1 MDAVGSILGTVNLLC
16 APLSKKFSALKSFHQ
31 LVEVIHIR
39 MEELSG
45 RENDVKMEIERGMLH
60 PSKKLK
66 SEAHLWLKR
75 VEEVR
80 HELSS
85 IENYISEKGKCM
97 KGCFP
102 NCYTRYKV
110 SKLLAE
116 KIEEVNELQR
126 KGAFPNG
133 LFVDFLPETKKK
145 MPTTLMVGKTTPLKV
160 CQEILGCLMDENIS
174 KMGIY
179 GMGGVGKTTIM
190 MQVNNL
196 ISGDQRFDSVI
207 WVTAPKI
214 FSLEKLQ
221 TGIAKAVDLDLS
233 DDDITRRSTI
243 LFDHLL
249 ARKKF
254 VLILDDLWYGFSL
267 EEVGI
272 PQPTNANGCKL
283 VVITRLLEV
292 CRGME
297 THREIKVDV
306 LSKEEAWDLFIDKA
320 GRDAI
325 LSPEV
330 ETVAK
335 LITEEC
341 GYLPLAIITVGR
353 AMRKIDNARI
363 WKNALEELK
372 TSRAEIEGMEE
383 NVFARLKFSYNH
395 LRSDRVRACF
405 LYCALFPDN
414 YKIDVEELVEYW
426 MAEGLIDE
434 VGDRENEINK
444 AHAVLQE
451 LKDACML
458 ESIGTKW
465 VKMHDLLRDLA
476 IKITGRSPR
485 FMVKAGMRLRA
496 FPRIWMEDV
505 ERVSLMEN
513 DIRILPDH
521 SNSVNLYTLL
531 LQQNPLSYI
540 PENFFVK
547 MYKLRVLN
555 FSGCPIKSMPD
566 TLSSLQNL
574 RALLLCF
581 CDLQILP
588 SLAELKELRVL
599 DLSYTLIEEL
609 PHGIEGLV
617 NLQRVDLSYTEE
629 LHVFPTEVLSK
640 LSRLENLSM
649 FKSRYRWSLS
659 SRRLDNGAN
668 LEEVI
673 SLSQLTSLGLSFEDP
688 YSFNSYVSC
697 GHWQFLKSYH
707 IGIGHLSSFLPVAKD
722 TCSVEIQGCNVI
734 SSESYILL
742 PDNTQQLALQG
753 CHDFDILSKLS
764 SISKLT
770 DLKECY
776 VSSCSGLEYIT
787 VADDNTFPS
796 LKRLVLCRLQNLK
809 ALCNQN
815 AVGCNVLLSLK
826 TLHIH
831 NCNRLRCLFSVGLL
845 QCLQNIEEIEVWN
858 CRSLE
863 VIIDEEIPSLS
874 LPRLLRLYLSALPK
888 LESIS
893 RRLCVCNSLDS
904 IDVWDC
910 GKLKK
915 LPFSVDPLPLSL
927 KHIRG
932 SKQWWDGLAWDDP
945 DAQSYFLAF
954 FKEDR

>member
-1 MDAVGSILGTVNLLC
+1 
-16 APLSKKFSALKSFHQ
+16 
-31 LVEVIHIR
+31 
-39 MEELSG
+39 MEELNG
-45 RENDVKMEIERGMLH
+45 RENDVKMEIERGMLV
-60 PSKKLK
+60 PNKKLK
-66 SEAHLWLKR
+66 SEADLWLKH
-75 VEEVR
+75 VEKIR
-80 HELSS
+80 KELSS
-85 IENYISEKGKCM
+85 IENCISEKGKCM

-102 NCYTRYKV
+102 NCYSRYKLG
-110 SKLLAE
+110 KRIAE

-133 LFVDFLPETKKK
+133 LFVDLLPETRKK

-160 CQEILGCLMDENIS
+160 CQEILGCLLDANIS

-190 MQVNNL
+190 MHVNNL
-196 ISGDQRFDSVI
+196 IIEDKSFDSVI
-207 WVTAPKI
+207 WVTASKI
-214 FSLEKLQ
+214 FSPEKLQ
-221 TGIAKAVDLDLS
+221 TDIAKAVDLDLL
-233 DDDITRRSTI
+233 DDNIARRSTI

-254 VLILDDLWYGFSL
+254 VLILDDLWYRFSL

-272 PQPTNANGCKL
+272 PQPTNENGCKL
-283 VVITRLLEV
+283 IVITRLLEV

-320 GRDAI
+320 GTGAI

-330 ETVAK
+330 EAVAK
-335 LITEEC
+335 RIPEEC

-353 AMRKIDNARI
+353 AMRKIDNARV

-372 TSRAEIEGMEE
+372 TSRSEIEGMEE
-383 NVFARLKFSYNH
+383 NVFARLKFSYYH
-395 LRSDRVRACF
+395 LRNDRVQACF

-476 IKITGRSPR
+476 IKITGNSPR
-485 FMVKAGMRLRA
+485 FMVKAGMRLRT
-496 FPRIWMEDV
+496 FPRIWLEDV

-513 DIRILPDH
+513 DITVLPDCP
-521 SNSVNLYTLL
+521 NSINLYTLL
-531 LQQNPLSYI
+531 LQQNPLSNI
-540 PENFFVK
+540 PATFFVK
-547 MYKLRVLN
+547 MHNLRVLN
-555 FSGCPIKSMPD
+555 FSGCSIKSMPD
-566 TLSSLQNL
+566 SLPSLQNL

-581 CDLQILP
+581 SDLKNLP
-588 SLAELKELRVL
+588 SLAMLKELRIL
-599 DLSYTLIEEL
+599 DLSYSLIEEL
-609 PHGIEGLV
+609 PYGIEGLV
-617 NLQRVDLSYTEE
+617 NLRRLDLSYTEE
-629 LHVFPTEVLSK
+629 LHVFPAGAVSK
-640 LSRLENLSM
+640 LPCLENLSM
-649 FKSRYRWSLS
+649 FKSRYRWSPTS
-659 SRRLDNGAN
+659 QRLDNGAN
-668 LEEVI
+668 LEEVT
-673 SLSQLTSLGLSFEDP
+673 SSSHLTSLGLSFEDP
-688 YSFNSYVSC
+688 YSFNSYVRS

-722 TCSVEIQGCNVI
+722 TYSVEIQGCDLI
-734 SSESYILL
+734 SSESCIMI
-742 PDNTQQLALQG
+742 PDNTQQLALHG

-764 SISKLT
+764 SISKLA

-776 VSSCSGLEYIT
+776 VSSCIGLECIT
-787 VADDNTFPS
+787 MADENSFPS
-796 LKRLVLCRLQNLK
+796 LKWLVLHKLHNLK
-809 ALCNQN
+809 ALCDGYV
-815 AVGCNVLLSLK
+815 AGCNVLFSLK
-826 TLHIH
+826 TLHIY
-831 NCNRLRCLFSVGLL
+831 NCNRLRRLFSVGLL
-845 QCLQNIEEIEVWN
+845 RCLQNIEEVEVWN
-858 CRSLE
+858 CSSIE
-863 VIIDEEIPSLS
+863 VIIDEEEITCGDNSNTLPSVS
-874 LPRLLRLYLSALPK
+874 LPRLLRLFLSALPELK
-888 LESIS
+888 SIS

-904 IDVWDC
+904 IDVLDC
-910 GKLKK
+910 GKLKR
-915 LPFSVDPLPLSL
+915 LPFSVETLPLSV

-932 SKQWWDGLAWDDP
+932 SRKWWDELAWDDP
-945 DAQSYFLAF
+945 NAKSSLLPF